1 MQLNDFGAIVTYF
14 LELVLG
20 HNSLYATHNDSQER
34 LMTAKI
40 LFEMLS
46 SSIGQLTL
54 SQPKRRN
61 AINAKMWNDLPEV
74 LNNASKN
81 KGLKALIVTGD
92 GAHFSSGADISEF
105 ETLYST
111 PESAEKTS
119 LGISNGLESLA
130 TFPLPTIAM
139 IRGTCVG
146 GGCALAL
153 SCDIR
158 FADAT
163 SKFAITP
170 AKLGLVYPFSD
181 VQRLIE
187 TVGIPHAKDMLF
199 SARPIQ
205 AKVARKMGLIN
216 QIFKV
221 DNLEAKTL
229 AYANNMS
236 ALSTQSLAVT
246 KQMFAAY
253 QSGLFTNSEQT
264 TDWFQSRFSS
274 QDFKT
279 GYKAFLEKRK
289 PDFS

>member
-1 MQLNDFGAIVTYF
+1 MG
-14 LELVLG
+14 
-20 HNSLYATHNDSQER
+20 S
-34 LMTAKI
+34 
-40 LFEMLS
+40 EMC
-46 SSIGQLTL
+46 
-54 SQPKRRN
+54 
-61 AINAKMWNDLPEV
+61 
-74 LNNASKN
+74 
-81 KGLKALIVTGD
+81 
-92 GAHFSSGADISEF
+92 
-105 ETLYST
+105 
-111 PESAEKTS
+111 
-119 LGISNGLESLA
+119 
-130 TFPLPTIAM
+130 
-139 IRGTCVG
+139 IR
-146 GGCALAL
+146 
-153 SCDIR
+153 DR
-158 FADAT
+158 
-163 SKFAITP
+163 
-170 AKLGLVYPFSD
+170 
-181 VQRLIE
+181 
-187 TVGIPHAKDMLF
+187 VGIPHAKDMLF

>member
-1 MQLNDFGAIVTYF
+1 M
-14 LELVLG
+14 
-20 HNSLYATHNDSQER
+20 S
-34 LMTAKI
+34 AKI
-40 LFEMLS
+40 RFEMLNS
-46 SSIGQLTL
+46 NIGKLTL

-61 AINAKMWNDLPEV
+61 ALNAKMWNELPKV
-74 LNNASKN
+74 LTKASRN
-81 KGLKALIVTGD
+81 KSLKALIVTGD

-111 PESAEKTS
+111 PASAEKIS
-119 LGISNGLESLA
+119 LDISNGLEALA
-130 TFPLPTIAM
+130 KFPLPTIAM

-158 FADAT
+158 FADTT

-205 AKVARKMGLIN
+205 AKAARKMGLIN

-221 DNLEAKTL
+221 DNLEAKTIS
-229 AYANNMS
+229 YANNMS
-236 ALSTQSLAVT
+236 TLSTQSLAVT

-253 QSGLFTNSEQT
+253 QSGLFSESEQT
-264 TDWFQSRFSS
+264 REWFQSRFSS
-274 QDFKT
+274 QDFKK
-279 GYKAFLEKRK
+279 GYKSFLEKRK